1 MHKPT
6 DSFCPIK
13 GLAVGFV
20 IAYPLHALAACILVN
35 DEERGV
41 FGFPVR

>member
-6 DSFCPIK
+6 DRFYLIK

-20 IAYPLHALAACILVN
+20 IAYGLMTRLN
-35 DEERGV
+35 RG
-41 FGFPVR
+41 